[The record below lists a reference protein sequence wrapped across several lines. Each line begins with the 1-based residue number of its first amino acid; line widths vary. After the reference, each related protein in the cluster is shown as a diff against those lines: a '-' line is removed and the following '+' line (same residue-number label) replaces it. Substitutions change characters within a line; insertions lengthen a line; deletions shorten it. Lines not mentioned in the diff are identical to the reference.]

1 MPAISAGR
9 RKVGFLLMQ
18 DYLISVVD
26 DDEAGRESLA
36 ALLGA
41 AGFSVA
47 LYGSGEEFLAAFDPA
62 LRGCVVLDVHLP
74 GLTGLEVGAIVNQS
88 APDFPLIFIS
98 GRINDTIRA
107 RAADFGA
114 LALAKPVSDDML
126 VAAIERAIA
135 GGRA

>member
-1 MPAISAGR
+1 
-9 RKVGFLLMQ
+9 MQ
-18 DYLISVVD
+18 DHLISVVD

-62 LRGCVVLDVHLP
+62 LRGCIVLDVHMP
-74 GLTGLEVGAIVNQS
+74 GLTGLEVGAIVNQNV
-88 APDFPLIFIS
+88 PGFPLILIS
-98 GRINDTIRA
+98 GRIDCAIRA

-114 LALAKPVSDDML
+114 LALAKPLSDDML
-126 VAAIERAIA
+126 VAAIERVIA
-135 GGRA
+135 GRRSLAGRRPNESELT

>member
-1 MPAISAGR
+1 
-9 RKVGFLLMQ
+9 MQ
-18 DYLISVVD
+18 DHLISVVD

-62 LRGCVVLDVHLP
+62 LRGCVLLDVHLP
-74 GLTGLEVGAIVNQS
+74 GMTGLEVGAIVNQNV
-88 APDFPLIFIS
+88 PGFPLILIS
-98 GRINDTIRA
+98 GRIDYVIRA

-114 LALAKPVSDDML
+114 LALAKPLSDDML

-135 GGRA
+135 GGQAWPDGGPTKVN

>member
-1 MPAISAGR
+1 
-9 RKVGFLLMQ
+9 MQ
-18 DYLISVVD
+18 DHLISVVD

-47 LYGSGEEFLAAFDPA
+47 LYGSGEEFLAAFDPTP
-62 LRGCVVLDVHLP
+62 RGCLLLDVHLP
-74 GLTGLEVGAIVNQS
+74 GMTGLEVGAIVNQNV
-88 APDFPLIFIS
+88 PGFPLILIS
-98 GRINDTIRA
+98 GRIDYVIRA

-114 LALAKPVSDDML
+114 LALAKPLSDDML

>member
-1 MPAISAGR
+1 
-9 RKVGFLLMQ
+9 MQ
-18 DYLISVVD
+18 DHLISVVD

-47 LYGSGEEFLAAFDPA
+47 LYGSGEEFLAAFDPTP
-62 LRGCVVLDVHLP
+62 RGCVVLDVHLP

-98 GRINDTIRA
+98 GRMNHTIRA
-107 RAADFGA
+107 RAAEFGA
-114 LALAKPVSDDML
+114 LALAKPVPDDML
-126 VAAIERAIA
+126 VAAIERAIS
-135 GGRA
+135 GGRAQLDWTAVQRK

>member
-1 MPAISAGR
+1 
-9 RKVGFLLMQ
+9 MQ
-18 DYLISVVD
+18 DHLISVVD

-62 LRGCVVLDVHLP
+62 LRGCVLLDVHLP
-74 GLTGLEVGAIVNQS
+74 GMTGLEVGAIVNHNV
-88 APDFPLIFIS
+88 PGFPLILIS
-98 GRINDTIRA
+98 GRIDRVIRA

-114 LALAKPVSDDML
+114 LALAKPLSDDML
-126 VAAIERAIA
+126 VAAIERVIA
-135 GGRA
+135 GVA

>member
-1 MPAISAGR
+1 
-9 RKVGFLLMQ
+9 MQ
-18 DYLISVVD
+18 DHLISVVD

-47 LYGSGEEFLAAFDPA
+47 LYRSGEEFLAAFDPA
-62 LRGCVVLDVHLP
+62 LRGCVLLDVHLP
-74 GLTGLEVGAIVNQS
+74 GMTGLEVGAIVNQNV
-88 APDFPLIFIS
+88 PGFPLILIS
-98 GRINDTIRA
+98 GRIDYVIRA

-114 LALAKPVSDDML
+114 LALAKPLSDDML

-135 GGRA
+135 GGQA